1 MSHTL
6 SNPLFR
12 GLRVASW
19 AAVLALP
26 ALAQAQTSPP
36 LVPDWSASLAAQ
48 VVAPALAVDSGRNS
62 VLAATR
68 IGLPVA
74 LHKFG
79 PTGTVLWQRSLTG
92 PASRAFDVVTDTAGN
107 TVLGGSVLDASGVPQ
122 GTLVARFDAA
132 GNLLW
137 QDVGTGVAQVRELA
151 LDAAGNV
158 YALVQAGSSGASDVQ
173 LVKFGANGAR
183 QWVRSFGATV
193 ASGLDALVLN
203 SNGQPVVTG
212 TSSASGSSQAVVAA
226 FDALGN
232 PLAVMYPGT
241 TGLSLAAGR
250 NGEVYAVGGS
260 GSGFLAIKYGAAF
273 NELWRSTA
281 TTSGTALRAVVDAT
295 GGLVMTGS
303 FILPSSGGG
312 FGATVVTYNWRTVR
326 LSPAGATVWSADF
339 GYPHFTM
346 GQPAALALGIDGSVL
361 VTGRSSEPMT
371 NSSGAVGYGQSM
383 TTLRYTAA
391 GVLDGTH
398 YVSASSSG
406 ADVEVASDGGVHV
419 VGDGNVLTGAPAPL
433 LHFAGPVLAPARP
446 SALLVTGPVW
456 ESSSATA
463 TVTVSSAAGV
473 TVKLSSSNTSA
484 ARVPATVV
492 VPAGATSASFAV
504 TTYAVRRNTAV
515 TIKASANGTTL
526 GTTVTVL
533 NR

>member
-1 MSHTL
+1 MSHTF
-6 SNPLFR
+6 SDRFFQS
-12 GLRVASW
+12 LRAVSR

-26 ALAQAQTSPP
+26 ALAQAQTSAPF
-36 LVPDWSASLAAQ
+36 VPDWSASLAAQ
-48 VVAPALAVDSGRNS
+48 GVAPALAVDSGRNS

-79 PTGTVLWQRSLTG
+79 PTGAALWQRSLTG
-92 PASRAFDVVTDTAGN
+92 PASRAFDVLTDTAGH
-107 TVLGGSVLDASGVPQ
+107 TVLGGSVLDASGMPQ
-122 GTLVARFDAA
+122 GTLVAKFDAA

-137 QDVGTGVAQVRELA
+137 QDVGTGVAQVHELA
-151 LDAAGNV
+151 LDGAGNV
-158 YALVQAGSSGASDVQ
+158 YALVQAGTSGASDVQ
-173 LVKFGANGAR
+173 LVKLGANGAR

-193 ASGLDALVLN
+193 VSGLDALVLN
-203 SNGQPVVTG
+203 SNGQAVVTG
-212 TSSASGSSQAVVAA
+212 TSGASQAVVAA

-232 PLAVMYPGT
+232 PLAVVYPGT

-250 NGEVYAVGGS
+250 NGEVYAVGG
-260 GSGFLAIKYGAAF
+260 GAGFLAIKYGPAF
-273 NELWRSTA
+273 NELWRSTV
-281 TTSGTALRAVVDAT
+281 TTSGVALRAVVDAT

-303 FILPSSGGG
+303 FNVPSSGG
-312 FGATVVTYNWRTVR
+312 FGATVITPNWRTVR
-326 LSPAGATVWSADF
+326 LDPAGATVWSADF

-346 GQPAALALGIDGSVL
+346 GHPAALALGIDGSVL
-361 VTGRSSEPMT
+361 VTGRSAEPMT
-371 NSSGAVGYGQSM
+371 SSSGTVGYGQSM

-391 GVLDGTH
+391 GVLAGTH

-406 ADVEVASDGGVHV
+406 ADVEVAGDGGVHV
-419 VGDGNVLTGAPAPL
+419 VGAGNVLTGAPAPL
-433 LHFAGPVLAPARP
+433 LHFAGPVLAPALP

-473 TVKLSSSNTSA
+473 TVKLSSSNTGA

-492 VPAGATSASFAV
+492 VPAGATSASFPV
-504 TTYAVRRNTAV
+504 TTYAVRRNTPV
-515 TIKASANGTTL
+515 TLRASANGSTL
-526 GTTVTVL
+526 GTTITVL

>member
-6 SNPLFR
+6 SNPFFR
-12 GLRVASW
+12 GLRAASRL
-19 AAVLALP
+19 AVLALP
-26 ALAQAQTSPP
+26 ALALAQTSAPF
-36 LVPDWSASLAAQ
+36 VPDWSASLAAQ

-79 PTGTVLWQRSLTG
+79 PTGAALWQRSLTG
-92 PASRAFDVVTDTAGN
+92 PASRAFDVATDSAGN
-107 TVLGGSVLDASGVPQ
+107 TVLGGSVLDASGLPQ

-173 LVKFGANGAR
+173 LVKLGANGVR
-183 QWVRSFGATV
+183 QWVRSFGATLV
-193 ASGLDALVLN
+193 SGLDALVLN

-212 TSSASGSSQAVVAA
+212 TSSVSGSSQAVVAA

-232 PLAVMYPGT
+232 PLATMYPGT
-241 TGLSLAAGR
+241 AGLSLAAGR
-250 NGEVYAVGGS
+250 NGEVYAVGG
-260 GSGFLAIKYGAAF
+260 GGTGFLAIKYGAAF

-281 TTSGTALRAVVDAT
+281 TTSGAALRAVVDAT

-303 FILPSSGGG
+303 FNVPGSGG
-312 FGATVVTYNWRTVR
+312 FGATVLTPTWRTVR
-326 LSPAGATVWSADF
+326 LSPAGAMVWSADF

-346 GQPAALALGIDGSVL
+346 GHPAALALGIDGSVL

-371 NSSGAVGYGQSM
+371 SSSGAVGYGQSM
-383 TTLRYTAA
+383 TTLRYTSA
-391 GVLDGTH
+391 GVLAGTH

-406 ADVEVASDGGVHV
+406 ADVEVAGDGGVHV
-419 VGDGNVLTGAPAPL
+419 VGEGNVLTGAPAPL
-433 LHFAGPVLAPARP
+433 LHFAGPVLAPALP

-456 ESSSATA
+456 ESSSAIA

-473 TVKLSSSNTSA
+473 TVKLSSSNTGA

-492 VPAGATSASFAV
+492 VPAGATSASFPV
-504 TTYAVRRNTAV
+504 TTYAVRRNTSV
-515 TIKASANGTTL
+515 TLRASANGTTL
-526 GTTVTVL
+526 GTTITVL